1 MAKFEALKLATENHD
16 SKPVLFGISVKC
28 YMYHSEEFAEI
39 KPPKIIS

>member
-28 YMYHSEEFAEI
+28 YMTILRNLRESNHQR
-39 KPPKIIS
+39 